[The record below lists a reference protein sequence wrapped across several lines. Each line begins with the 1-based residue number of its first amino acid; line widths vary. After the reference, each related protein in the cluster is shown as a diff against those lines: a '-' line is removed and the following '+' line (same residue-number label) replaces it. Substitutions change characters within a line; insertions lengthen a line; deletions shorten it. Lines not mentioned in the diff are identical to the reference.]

1 MWYILDAMLSGGRT
15 AIGRSL
21 STMEGHR
28 AAYAYYFRMY
38 SKDDAPTSCTE
49 FTDGMKGIGNRVK
62 YNTAQAHA
70 FSVAFI
76 LEVQRRQADLII
88 VDPAS
93 IQFGDPAFGPAY
105 EALLFL
111 CVFLV
116 SFMCCLR
123 GNEAYLLELA
133 QVQNDAVLGNAARQR
148 QCSEHYLFNFLGTKT
163 AQAKKLCV
171 PCVAQSRAGLRLKVA
186 LGAFIIL
193 RCRLPAPLASTK
205 LFVRLN
211 GAKMLSHYF
220 LHSFLRPMFLQIKS
234 STQFSAAFAKVEL
247 HMVVTNS
254 LRRAGNTAAAAAG
267 IPKYLRNGH
276 CRWRQVHERGKASLD
291 MDDLYDEV
299 GVEDKLSVSYY
310 MQDEIR
316 LALRDLQT
324 PSARIAQRRLKF

>member
-1 MWYILDAMLSGGRT
+1 
-15 AIGRSL
+15 
-21 STMEGHR
+21 
-28 AAYAYYFRMY
+28 
-38 SKDDAPTSCTE
+38 
-49 FTDGMKGIGNRVK
+49 
-62 YNTAQAHA
+62 
-70 FSVAFI
+70 
-76 LEVQRRQADLII
+76 
-88 VDPAS
+88 
-93 IQFGDPAFGPAY
+93 
-105 EALLFL
+105 
-111 CVFLV
+111 
-116 SFMCCLR
+116 
-123 GNEAYLLELA
+123 
-133 QVQNDAVLGNAARQR
+133 
-148 QCSEHYLFNFLGTKT
+148 
-163 AQAKKLCV
+163 V

-247 HMVVTNS
+247 HMIVSNS
-254 LRRAGNTAAAAAG
+254 SRRAGLTAAAAAG
-267 IPKYLRNGH
+267 VPKYLRNGH